1 MLTKFE
7 EKMNKTITVLQDE
20 FISIRAG
27 RANPNILDKV
37 KVDYYGSE
45 TPINQLAGI
54 SVAEARVL
62 VIQPYDMSI
71 VSGIEKAILAA
82 DLGLNPQSDGKIIRI
97 TFPPLT
103 EERRKELGKN
113 ISKIGEDS
121 KVAIR
126 AIRRDANDSFKT
138 MKKNGELTEDELK
151 ANEDKVQKMTDKFC
165 ATIDEM
171 VSKKQKEVLEI

>member
-1 MLTKFE
+1 
-7 EKMNKTITVLQDE
+7 
-20 FISIRAG
+20 
-27 RANPNILDKV
+27 
-37 KVDYYGSE
+37 
-45 TPINQLAGI
+45 
-54 SVAEARVL
+54 
-62 VIQPYDMSI
+62 MSI

-126 AIRRDANDSFKT
+126 AIRRDANDSFKA

-151 ANEDKVQKMTDKFC
+151 SNEDKVQKMTDKFC

>member
-151 ANEDKVQKMTDKFC
+151 SNEDKVQKMTDKFC

>member
-1 MLTKFE
+1 MLTKCE
-7 EKMNKTITVLQDE
+7 EKMNKTVSVLEDE
-20 FISIRAG
+20 FLSIRAG
-27 RANPNILDKV
+27 RANPHILDKI

-62 VIQPYDMSI
+62 VVQPYDVSI
-71 VSGIEKAILAA
+71 LSGIEKAIFAA
-82 DLGLNPQSDGKIIRI
+82 DLGVNPQSDGKVIRI
-97 TFPPLT
+97 VFPPLT
-103 EERRKELGKN
+103 EERRRDLGKN

-126 AIRRDANDSFKT
+126 SIRRDTNDAFKT
-138 MKKNGELTEDELK
+138 MKKNNEITEDELK
-151 ANEDKVQKMTDKFC
+151 SNEEKVQKMTDKFC

-171 VSKKQKEVLEI
+171 VQKKQKEILEI

>member
-1 MLTKFE
+1 MLTKYE

-62 VIQPYDMSI
+62 VIQPYDVSI
-71 VSGIEKAILAA
+71 VSAVEKAIYAA
-82 DLGLNPQSDGKIIRI
+82 DLGLNPQSDGKVIRI
-97 TFPPLT
+97 AFPPLT
-103 EERRKELGKN
+103 EERRKELGKS

-126 AIRRDANDSFKT
+126 SIRRDANDSFKN
-138 MKKNGELTEDELK
+138 MKKNGEITEDELK
-151 ANEDKVQKMTDKFC
+151 SNEEKVQKMTDKFC
-165 ATIDEM
+165 SIIDDM
-171 VSKKQKEVLEI
+171 VQKKQKEILEI

>member
-7 EKMNKTITVLQDE
+7 EKMNKTILVLQDE

-71 VSGIEKAILAA
+71 VSAVEKAILSA

-97 TFPPLT
+97 NFPPLT
-103 EERRKELGKN
+103 EERRKELSKN

-126 AIRRDANDSFKT
+126 AIRRDANDSFKA

-151 ANEDKVQKMTDKFC
+151 INEDKVQKMTDKFC
-165 ATIDEM
+165 ATIDDM

>member
-1 MLTKFE
+1 MLTKYE

-62 VIQPYDMSI
+62 VIQPYDMFPQTKH
-71 VSGIEKAILAA
+71 IETLVKL
-82 DLGLNPQSDGKIIRI
+82 
-97 TFPPLT
+97 
-103 EERRKELGKN
+103 E
-113 ISKIGEDS
+113 
-121 KVAIR
+121 
-126 AIRRDANDSFKT
+126 
-138 MKKNGELTEDELK
+138 KKNK
-151 ANEDKVQKMTDKFC
+151 
-165 ATIDEM
+165 
-171 VSKKQKEVLEI
+171 

>member
-62 VIQPYDMSI
+62 VIQPYDVSI
-71 VSGIEKAILAA
+71 VSSIEKAIYAA

-103 EERRKELGKN
+103 EERRKELGKS

-126 AIRRDANDSFKT
+126 AIRRDANDSFKA

-151 ANEDKVQKMTDKFC
+151 SNEDKVQKMTDKFC